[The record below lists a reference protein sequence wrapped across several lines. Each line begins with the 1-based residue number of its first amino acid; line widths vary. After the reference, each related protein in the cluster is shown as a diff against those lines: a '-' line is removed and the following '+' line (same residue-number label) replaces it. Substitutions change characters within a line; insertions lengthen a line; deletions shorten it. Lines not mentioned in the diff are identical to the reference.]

1 MDTTDTT
8 NVYIKP
14 NFLGLIPFL
23 VFIFIY
29 IGTGVILKIQ
39 GVKMAFYHMPP
50 IVAMLLG
57 VIVAFLL
64 FKGSFTYKI
73 NEFIKGCAQFDI
85 IFISLIFMISGV
97 FSNLCNEI
105 GSIETVANIGLK
117 YIPSNLLVAGIFLIC
132 LFLSTSTGSFMG
144 TVVAIT
150 PIGLEV
156 ANKSGIPLPI
166 VAGAVLGGGAFG
178 DSMSLI
184 SDTII
189 IASRTQGVKVKD
201 VFKSGAYLTIP
212 AAVLSTIAF
221 AIVGSSVENINF
233 VGELSEI
240 NYLKVL
246 PYLFV
251 ITFAFLGVDV
261 FLVLF
266 LGILIAGGIGIFY
279 GNLTLL
285 SMAKNI
291 NKGLLDLSD
300 MLILVIFTGGV
311 SYMTIRHGGFE
322 WVLNKL
328 KRFARCKRSAEFT
341 VTFLI
346 IMITGFLANSGLAI
360 LVNGAFTKDISEN
373 NSVCPK
379 RCAALLSASSCALIG
394 ALPYS
399 MHMISIIKFAKGT
412 ISPIDII
419 SFLFYQT
426 FLGIIIILSIF
437 GFGIREL
444 FLRFSKV

>member
-1 MDTTDTT
+1 MDTTSC
-8 NVYIKP
+8 IKP
-14 NFLGLIPFL
+14 NFLGLVPFL
-23 VFIFIY
+23 VFIVIY
-29 IGTGVILKIQ
+29 IGTGVVLEIQ
-39 GVKMAFYHMPP
+39 GVKMAFYQMPP
-50 IVAMLLG
+50 VVAMLLG
-57 VIVAFLL
+57 VVVAFLL
-64 FKGSFTYKI
+64 FKGSFTDKI
-73 NEFIKGCAQFDI
+73 NEFIKGCSQFDI
-85 IFISLIFMISGV
+85 IFISLIFMISGA
-97 FSNLCNEI
+97 FSSVCKEI

-150 PIGLEV
+150 PIGLEI
-156 ANKSGIPLPI
+156 ANKSGIPLPM

-184 SDTII
+184 SDTTI
-189 IASRTQGVKVKD
+189 IASRTQGVKIRD
-201 VFKSGAYLTIP
+201 VFKSGAYFTIP
-212 AAVLSTIAF
+212 AAVLATIAF
-221 AIVGSSVENINF
+221 AVVGSSVENIDV
-233 VGELSEI
+233 VGELGEI
-240 NYLKVL
+240 SYLKVL

-251 ITFAFLGVDV
+251 MTFAFLGVDV

-266 LGILIAGGIGIFY
+266 LGILIAGSIGIFY

-291 NKGLLDLSD
+291 NEGLLDLSD

-328 KRFARCKRSAEFT
+328 KRLARCKRSAEFT

-346 IMITGFLANSGLAI
+346 IMVTGFLANSGLAI
-360 LVNGAFTKDISEN
+360 LVNGAVTKGISEDN
-373 NSVCPK
+373 AVCPK
-379 RCAALLSASSCALIG
+379 RCAALLSVSSCAFIG
-394 ALPYS
+394 ALPYG
-399 MHMISIIKFAKGT
+399 MHMISVINLAKGT

-419 SFLFYQT
+419 SFLFYQA
-426 FLGIIIILSIF
+426 FLGIIIILSIA
-437 GFGIREL
+437 GFGLKNHI
-444 FLRFSKV
+444 LRFART